1 MSEPS
6 SSENQDHSGALAGD
20 ALPQLV
26 PHDAHNRALVDLVR
40 PPDWVNPRPADRYD
54 LVVIGGGTAGLV
66 AAAGAAGV
74 GAKVAL
80 VEKQLLGGD
89 CLNTGCVPSKA
100 LLAAARTVA
109 EVRRAGDFGVHVP
122 EGVRVDFPA
131 VMERM
136 RRLRAKIGHHDS
148 AERFR
153 SLGIDV
159 FLGAAEFVESGNAVR
174 VGDSR
179 LSFRKAVLCT
189 GARAAIPPIPG
200 LAESGGLTNETL
212 FSLTEL
218 PRRLVVIGGGP
229 IGCEM
234 AQAFARFGAQVTL
247 YEASSRLLPR
257 DDPDAS
263 LAVMHALRQD
273 GVNLC
278 CDATVQHVATRSAEK
293 VVVAR
298 VAGAERTDECDA
310 ILVAAGRAPNV
321 EGLNLAEAG
330 VEVGRNGV
338 QVDDCL
344 RTTNRRIFASGDVC
358 YPARFTHAADF
369 LSRIVVRNA
378 LFFGRQKASR
388 LLIPWCTYTSPEVAH
403 VGLLPEQAEQ
413 QGLQIS
419 TFTLDLSDVDRAVL
433 EGESEGFVKVHV
445 RKGSDR
451 IVGATI
457 VAAHAGDL
465 ISEIAVAIKNG
476 VGLTGIGNTIHPYPT
491 QAEAIRKLGD
501 QYNRTRLTPFTRWVL
516 KTILSFN

>member
-1 MSEPS
+1 MSESLSGS
-6 SSENQDHSGALAGD
+6 SGGSGAAASDGSSMLTPND
-20 ALPQLV
+20 P
-26 PHDAHNRALVDLVR
+26 HNRALVDLVH

-80 VEKQLLGGD
+80 VEKHLLGGD

-100 LLAAARTVA
+100 LLAAARSVA
-109 EVRRAGDFGVHVP
+109 EVRRAGDYGIHVP

-136 RRLRAKIGHHDS
+136 RRLRAEIGHHDS
-148 AERFR
+148 AVRFR

-159 FLGAAEFVESGNAVR
+159 FLGAAEFVESGTVVR
-174 VGDSR
+174 VGDAR
-179 LSFRKAVLCT
+179 LNFRKAVLCT
-189 GARAAIPPIPG
+189 GARAAVPPIPG
-200 LAESGGLTNETL
+200 LAEAGCLTNETL

-218 PRRLVVIGGGP
+218 PRRLAVIGGGP

-234 AQAFARFGAQVTL
+234 AQAFARFGARVTL
-247 YEASSRLLPR
+247 YEAGPRLLPR

-263 LAVMHALRQD
+263 LRVMHALRQD
-273 GVNLC
+273 GVELC
-278 CDATVQHVATRSAEK
+278 CDATVDRVETRGAGK
-293 VVVAR
+293 AILAR
-298 VAGAERTDECDA
+298 VAGAERTDLCDA
-310 ILVAAGRAPNV
+310 ILVAVGRAPNV
-321 EGLNLAEAG
+321 EGLNLSAAG
-330 VEVGRNGV
+330 VEVDRHGV
-338 QVDDCL
+338 RVDDRL
-344 RTTNRRIFASGDVC
+344 RTTNKRIFASGDVC

-413 QGLQIS
+413 QGLSIS
-419 TFTLDLSDVDRAVL
+419 TFTLDLADVDRAVL
-433 EGESEGFVKVHV
+433 EGESDGFVKVHV
-445 RKGSDR
+445 RQGTDR

-465 ISEIAVAIKNG
+465 ISEIAVAMRNG
-476 VGLTGIGNTIHPYPT
+476 IGLTGIGDTIHPYPT

-501 QYNRTRLTPFTRWVL
+501 QYNRTRLTPLTRWVL
-516 KTILSFN
+516 KTILSLR